1 MKSAP
6 EKRQILDCPAMATI
20 SVPVPTNP
28 ALDEVMSAY
37 EQQSR
42 LLDRAFSSVRCLGDF
57 QVAVRSEL
65 LGAID
70 DVCTVRVAGGM
81 GVPTF
86 NRC

>member
-1 MKSAP
+1 
-6 EKRQILDCPAMATI
+6 
-20 SVPVPTNP
+20 
-28 ALDEVMSAY
+28 MSAY

-65 LGAID
+65 LEAID
-70 DVCTVRVAGGM
+70 DVCAVRVAGGM